1 MPPRTPPTILAF
13 WLVVGLL
20 IMLLAGRPLLDP
32 ERVATETGAVLS
44 LSKETLFP
52 IAFVLFGG
60 TLVVL
65 SVARWLRN
73 PPAAPPPGKRKN
85 PKQHARK

>member
-1 MPPRTPPTILAF
+1 MTRTPPTILAF

-20 IMLLAGRPLLDP
+20 IVLLAGRPLLDP
-32 ERVATETGAVLS
+32 EREMAGTGN
-44 LSKETLFP
+44 LFP

-60 TLVVL
+60 TLIVL

-73 PPAAPPPGKRKN
+73 PPASPPQGKRKK
-85 PKQHARK
+85 PRH